1 MGRPSTDSMLSYVR
15 GLAAPPERATDRE
28 LLGRFTVCEDE
39 TAFAAIVARH
49 GPLVLSVCRSVLR
62 DEHMADDAF
71 QATFLVLARKAD
83 SIVKCASLGSW
94 LHGVALRVARKA
106 KTATARRE
114 QRERRASVPEG
125 VVCADDLTWR
135 ELREVLHE
143 EVARLPEKHRVP
155 LLLCYW
161 EAKTQEEA
169 ARLVGCPRAT
179 LKERLARA
187 RDALRGRLRRRGLG
201 LSVPLFATLL
211 APCEVPAAL
220 ARSAAL
226 AAGAFARGGPTDGP
240 ARAALRR
247 GKPHPKGAQALALAA
262 DGRSLV
268 TADRDGVPCLWDART
283 GEALHRLRGHA
294 GTVDAVAIAPD
305 GRLAATGGR
314 DRTVRLWEARTGR
327 EVRPPIRLRN
337 DVGALAFSADGKTLA
352 SGSGAAIRLWGV
364 TTGREVH
371 PAEGHHGEL
380 YAATP
385 SPDGRLLATTG
396 RDCTVCLWD
405 LA

>member
-201 LSVPLFATLL
+201 L
-211 APCEVPAAL
+211 
-220 ARSAAL
+220 
-226 AAGAFARGGPTDGP
+226 
-240 ARAALRR
+240 
-247 GKPHPKGAQALALAA
+247 
-262 DGRSLV
+262 
-268 TADRDGVPCLWDART
+268 
-283 GEALHRLRGHA
+283 
-294 GTVDAVAIAPD
+294 DAVAIAPD